1 MPVLEDIQQSVIDGE
16 MGITGTLVQQ
26 ALDEGLAPRDIL
38 SQGLTPAMA
47 EVGELFERQE
57 YFIPEMMISARAMQ
71 AGLNVLRPLLANSGV
86 KPVGRVV
93 LGTVTGDLHDIGKN
107 MVGMLMEGAGFEVED
122 LGVNVPAAQF
132 VDAAKSSPEII
143 GMSALLTTTMGEMKT
158 VIDALSEAGLRDNVK
173 VIVGGAPV
181 TSDFAKEIG
190 ADGFA
195 ADAGSAAKLASNL
208 VAADTPS

>member
-1 MPVLEDIQQSVIDGE
+1 MPVLEGIQQSVIDGE
-16 MGITGTLVQQ
+16 MEVTGTLVQQ

-38 SQGLTPAMA
+38 NQGLTPAMA

-71 AGLNVLRPLLANSGV
+71 AGLNVLRPLLANSDV
-86 KPVGRVV
+86 KPVGKVV

-122 LGVNVPAAQF
+122 LGVNVPAEQF
-132 VDAAKSSPEII
+132 VEAAKGSPQLI
-143 GMSALLTTTMGEMKT
+143 GMSALLTTTMGEMRK
-158 VIDALSEAGLRDNVK
+158 VIDAISEAGLRDDVK
-173 VIVGGAPV
+173 IIVGGAPV
-181 TSDFAKEIG
+181 TADFAEQIG

-195 ADAGSAAKLASNL
+195 ADAASAARLATSL
-208 VAADTPS
+208 TATDTPS

>member
-71 AGLNVLRPLLANSGV
+71 AGLNVLRPLLANSGI
-86 KPVGRVV
+86 KPVGKVV

-158 VIDALSEAGLRDNVK
+158 VIDALSEAGLRDSVK

-181 TSDFAKEIG
+181 TPDFAKEIG

>member
-1 MPVLEDIQQSVIDGE
+1 MPILEDIQQSVIDGE
-16 MGITGTLVQQ
+16 MGVTGTLVQQ
-26 ALDEGLAPRDIL
+26 ALGEGLAPRDIL

-122 LGVNVPAAQF
+122 LGVNVPAEQF
-132 VDAAKSSPEII
+132 VEAAKGSPQLI
-143 GMSALLTTTMGEMKT
+143 GMSALLTTTMGEMRK
-158 VIDALSEAGLRDNVK
+158 VIDAISEAGLRDDVK
-173 VIVGGAPV
+173 IIVGGAPV
-181 TSDFAKEIG
+181 TADFAEQIG

-195 ADAGSAAKLASNL
+195 ADAASAARLATSL
-208 VAADTPS
+208 TV

>member
-1 MPVLEDIQQSVIDGE
+1 MPILEDIQQSVIDGE
-16 MGITGTLVQQ
+16 MEVTGTLVQQ

-38 SQGLTPAMA
+38 NQGLTPAMA

-122 LGVNVPAAQF
+122 LGVNVPAVQF
-132 VDAAKSSPEII
+132 VEAAKSSPEII
-143 GMSALLTTTMGEMKT
+143 GMSALLTTTMGEMET

-181 TSDFAKEIG
+181 TPDFAKKIG

-195 ADAGSAAKLASNL
+195 ADAGSAAKLASSL

>member
-1 MPVLEDIQQSVIDGE
+1 MPILEDIQQSVIDGE
-16 MGITGTLVQQ
+16 IGVTGTLVQQ
-26 ALDEGLAPRDIL
+26 ALGEGLAPRDIL

-122 LGVNVPAAQF
+122 LGVNVPAGQF
-132 VDAAKSSPEII
+132 VEAAKSSPEII

-158 VIDALSEAGLRDNVK
+158 VIEALSEAGLRDNVK

-181 TSDFAKEIG
+181 TPDFAEEIG

-208 VAADTPS
+208 VAANTPS